1 MRKRL
6 HVWELSELL
15 EHPLIM
21 RLFIPQFPKL
31 IWLLLLLVLVS
42 GCRGCSKNNQT
53 QQAPEKK
60 KSRLVPDELRTLPY
74 SKEIVGNSVKPGHWY
89 QTRQKL
95 KANQNDESLT
105 ATLYQVDGASS
116 PTTVRKLGIPLQ
128 FNRDVSIAKGQE
140 KTIEM
145 RFLQTDWPLE
155 SIDPINTSGKSN
167 QLSIFMRYSQRGLGT
182 PLFDESFL
190 LRPLKDYQYDMLVLS
205 RNTPQHVFW
214 RGLDCIV
221 WPQAENQ
228 ESSRIAPHRIV
239 DIAEEDMGQSIP
251 SQLMTMTSISHMVIN
266 DASLTT
272 LPEDHQEAILDWLY
286 FGGTIIINGP
296 EAIAGIESSILK
308 TYAPI
313 QQTSSSLLSQDQIDK
328 LNDTNSW
335 RIRYAKTPTK
345 DAIAFKPSEP
355 VSILQGQLAED
366 SSWITDLEG
375 LVAERLVGQGRIV
388 MTSFPM
394 NHTALVNW
402 PSYSALIHN
411 AILRKPAR
419 RVNLEPE
426 FQLVYDE
433 SNSGRETDPKLTTR
447 LRLWARDL
455 VGGVSSDSK
464 DNLASQ
470 SSKAASFGAWNSD
483 SLVTNT
489 SGNYLKQLSGINV
502 PNLNTI
508 LKWLLGYLIVLVPM
522 NWLVFR
528 VMGKLELAWLAAPF
542 IAIAGVFVIARAVQ
556 LDVGFSRSQTSLQFI
571 ELHNRYPRGLL
582 SSYHALY
589 SSLTTNYKIVYPEG
603 EGILCPMP
611 QPRQRSLLS
620 AGGLLPY
627 RIADEK
633 GTGFQSFPVLSNT
646 IGLVQSEEVVSLT
659 GAISW
664 TIDQDQMSFQVTND
678 SQAVIRDVILEGFDH
693 SGSRLRAVVGTLEPG
708 QQKKGTLEKPTESDF
723 SWDIHPPT
731 DTKSGQD
738 FDKLALEKN
747 LKLIFKSYPKLQGEW
762 IAMGWT
768 ESQLSKLQ
776 IAPTTPQTR
785 SATLVLMHAK
795 TAPLGPIEHDRQLMP
810 RIVKDNEEL

>member
-1 MRKRL
+1 MHLFMHKL
-6 HVWELSELL
+6 H
-15 EHPLIM
+15 
-21 RLFIPQFPKL
+21 KL
-31 IWLLLLLVLVS
+31 AWLLLLLVLVS

-60 KSRLVPDELRTLPY
+60 KSRLVSDELRTLPY

-105 ATLYQVDGASS
+105 ATLYQIDGNSN
-116 PTTVRKLGIPLQ
+116 PTTVRNLGIPLQ
-128 FNRDVSIAKGQE
+128 FNRDISLAKGQE
-140 KTIEM
+140 KTIELKL
-145 RFLQTDWPLE
+145 LQTDWPFE
-155 SIDPINTSGKSN
+155 SMEPTNTTGKSN
-167 QLSIFMRYSQRGLGT
+167 KLSIFMRYSQRGLGA
-182 PLFDESFL
+182 PVIDEEFL

-205 RNTPQHVFW
+205 RNTPQHIFW

-221 WPQAENQ
+221 WPQAIND
-228 ESSRIAPHRIV
+228 ESSRIAPHRVI
-239 DIAEEDMGQSIP
+239 DIAEEDLGQSIP
-251 SQLMTMTSISHMVIN
+251 NQLMTMTSISHMVIN
-266 DASLTT
+266 DVSLNT
-272 LPEDHQEAILDWLY
+272 LPEDHQKAILDWLY

-296 EAIAGIESSILK
+296 DAIAGIESSILK

-313 QQTSSSLLSQDQIDK
+313 QQTSSTTLTQDQIDK

-335 RIRYAKTPTK
+335 RIRYAKTPSK
-345 DAIAFKPSEP
+345 DAVAFKPSESI
-355 VSILQGQLAED
+355 SILQGQLAED

-402 PSYSALIHN
+402 PSYSALIQN

-433 SNSGRETDPKLTTR
+433 SSSGRETDPKLTTR

-455 VGGVSSDSK
+455 VGSSSSAPKESMSNPLIKVSSY
-464 DNLASQ
+464 
-470 SSKAASFGAWNSD
+470 GAWNSE

-489 SGNYLKQLSGINV
+489 SSSYLKKLSGINV
-502 PNLNTI
+502 PNLSTI

-528 VMGKLELAWLAAPF
+528 LLGRLELAWLAAPF

-571 ELHNRYPRGLL
+571 ELHNHYPRGLL
-582 SSYHALY
+582 SSHHALY

-603 EGILCPMP
+603 EGIVCPMP

-627 RIADEK
+627 KIADEK

-664 TIDQDQMSFQVTND
+664 TIDQDARSFQVAND
-678 SQAVIRDVILEGFDH
+678 SQSIIRDVILEGSDD
-693 SGSRLRAVVGTLEPG
+693 SGAKLRAVVGTLEPG
-708 QQKKGTLEKPTESDF
+708 EQKKGTLDQPVDSDLNWDIQLPTEG
-723 SWDIHPPT
+723 
-731 DTKSGQD
+731 KSGQD
-738 FDKLALEKN
+738 FDKLALEQN
-747 LKLIFKSYPKLQGEW
+747 LKLIFKSYPIQHGEW

-768 ESQLSKLQ
+768 ESPLSKLQ
-776 IAPTTPQTR
+776 IAPSTAQTR

-810 RIVKDNEEL
+810 KINKDDDEQ

>member
-1 MRKRL
+1 MHLFMHKL
-6 HVWELSELL
+6 H
-15 EHPLIM
+15 
-21 RLFIPQFPKL
+21 KL
-31 IWLLLLLVLVS
+31 AWLLLLLVLVS

-60 KSRLVPDELRTLPY
+60 KSRLVSDELRTLPY

-105 ATLYQVDGASS
+105 ATLYQIDGNSN
-116 PTTVRKLGIPLQ
+116 PTTVRNLGIPLQ
-128 FNRDVSIAKGQE
+128 FNRDISLAKGQE
-140 KTIEM
+140 KTIELKL
-145 RFLQTDWPLE
+145 LQTDWPFE
-155 SIDPINTSGKSN
+155 SMEPTNTTGKSN
-167 QLSIFMRYSQRGLGT
+167 KLSIFMRYSQRGLGA
-182 PLFDESFL
+182 PVIDEEFL

-205 RNTPQHVFW
+205 RNTPQHIFW

-221 WPQAENQ
+221 WPQAIND
-228 ESSRIAPHRIV
+228 ESSRIAPHRVI
-239 DIAEEDMGQSIP
+239 DIAEEDLGQSIP
-251 SQLMTMTSISHMVIN
+251 NQLMTMTSISHMVIN
-266 DASLTT
+266 DVSLNT
-272 LPEDHQEAILDWLY
+272 LPEDHQKAILDWLY

-296 EAIAGIESSILK
+296 DAIAGIESSILK

-313 QQTSSSLLSQDQIDK
+313 QQTSSTTLTQGQIDK

-335 RIRYAKTPTK
+335 RIRYAKTPSK
-345 DAIAFKPSEP
+345 DAIAFKPSESI
-355 VSILQGQLAED
+355 SILQGQLAED

-402 PSYSALIHN
+402 PSYSALIQN

-433 SNSGRETDPKLTTR
+433 SSSGRETDPKLTTR

-455 VGGVSSDSK
+455 VGSSSSAPKESMANPSSKVSSY
-464 DNLASQ
+464 
-470 SSKAASFGAWNSD
+470 GAWNSE

-489 SGNYLKQLSGINV
+489 SSSYLKKLSGINV
-502 PNLNTI
+502 PNLSTI

-528 VMGKLELAWLAAPF
+528 LLGRLELAWLAAPL

-582 SSYHALY
+582 SSHHALY

-603 EGILCPMP
+603 EGIVCPMP

-627 RIADEK
+627 KIADEK

-664 TIDQDQMSFQVTND
+664 TIDQDARSFQVAND
-678 SQAVIRDVILEGFDH
+678 SQSIIRDVILEGSDD
-693 SGSRLRAVVGTLEPG
+693 SGAKLRAVVGTLEPG
-708 QQKKGTLEKPTESDF
+708 EQKKGTLDQPVDSDLN
-723 SWDIHPPT
+723 WDIQLPT
-731 DTKSGQD
+731 GGKSGQD
-738 FDKLALEKN
+738 FDKLALEQN
-747 LKLIFKSYPKLQGEW
+747 LKLIFKNYPIQHGEW

-768 ESQLSKLQ
+768 ESPLSKLQ
-776 IAPTTPQTR
+776 IAPSTAQTR

-810 RIVKDNEEL
+810 KINKDDDEQ

>member
-1 MRKRL
+1 MHLFMLKL
-6 HVWELSELL
+6 H
-15 EHPLIM
+15 
-21 RLFIPQFPKL
+21 KL
-31 IWLLLLLVLVS
+31 AWLLLLLVLVS

-60 KSRLVPDELRTLPY
+60 KSRLVSDELRTLPY

-105 ATLYQVDGASS
+105 ATLYQIDGNSN
-116 PTTVRKLGIPLQ
+116 PTTVRNLGIPLQ
-128 FNRDVSIAKGQE
+128 FNRDISLAKGQE
-140 KTIEM
+140 KTIELKL
-145 RFLQTDWPLE
+145 LQTDWPFE
-155 SIDPINTSGKSN
+155 SMEPTNTTGRSN
-167 QLSIFMRYSQRGLGT
+167 KLSIFMRYSQRGLGA
-182 PLFDESFL
+182 PVIDEEFL

-205 RNTPQHVFW
+205 RNTPQHIFW

-221 WPQAENQ
+221 WPQAIND
-228 ESSRIAPHRIV
+228 ESSRIAPHRVI
-239 DIAEEDMGQSIP
+239 DIAEEDLGQSIP
-251 SQLMTMTSISHMVIN
+251 NQLMTMTSISHMVIN
-266 DASLTT
+266 DVSLNT
-272 LPEDHQEAILDWLY
+272 LPEDHQKAILDWLY

-296 EAIAGIESSILK
+296 DAIAGIESSILK

-313 QQTSSSLLSQDQIDK
+313 QQTSSTTLTQDQIDK

-335 RIRYAKTPTK
+335 RIRYAKTPSK
-345 DAIAFKPSEP
+345 DAIAFKPSESI
-355 VSILQGQLAED
+355 SILQGQLAED

-402 PSYSALIHN
+402 PSYSALIQN

-433 SNSGRETDPKLTTR
+433 SSSGRETDPKLTTR

-455 VGGVSSDSK
+455 VGSSSSAPKESMANPSSKVSSY
-464 DNLASQ
+464 
-470 SSKAASFGAWNSD
+470 GAWNSE

-489 SGNYLKQLSGINV
+489 SSNYLKKLSGINV
-502 PNLNTI
+502 PNLSTI

-528 VMGKLELAWLAAPF
+528 LLGRLELAWLAAPL

-582 SSYHALY
+582 SSHHALY

-603 EGILCPMP
+603 EGIVCPMP

-627 RIADEK
+627 KIADEK

-664 TIDQDQMSFQVTND
+664 TIDQDARSFQVTND
-678 SQAVIRDVILEGFDH
+678 SQSIIRDVILEGSDD
-693 SGSRLRAVVGTLEPG
+693 SGAKLRAVVGTLEPG
-708 QQKKGTLEKPTESDF
+708 EQKKGTLDQPVDSDLN
-723 SWDIHPPT
+723 WDIQPPT
-731 DTKSGQD
+731 GGKSGQD
-738 FDKLALEKN
+738 FDKLALEQN
-747 LKLIFKSYPKLQGEW
+747 LKLIFKNYPIQHGEW

-768 ESQLSKLQ
+768 ESPLSKLQ
-776 IAPTTPQTR
+776 IAPSTAQTR

-810 RIVKDNEEL
+810 KINKDDDEQ

>member
-1 MRKRL
+1 MHLFMHKL
-6 HVWELSELL
+6 H
-15 EHPLIM
+15 
-21 RLFIPQFPKL
+21 KL
-31 IWLLLLLVLVS
+31 AWLLLLLVLVS

-60 KSRLVPDELRTLPY
+60 KSRLVSDELRTLPY

-105 ATLYQVDGASS
+105 ATLYQIDGNSN
-116 PTTVRKLGIPLQ
+116 PTTVRNLGIPLQ
-128 FNRDVSIAKGQE
+128 FNRDISLAKGQE
-140 KTIEM
+140 KTIELKL
-145 RFLQTDWPLE
+145 LQTDWPFE
-155 SIDPINTSGKSN
+155 SMEPTNTTGKSN
-167 QLSIFMRYSQRGLGT
+167 KLSIFMRYSQRGLGA
-182 PLFDESFL
+182 PVIDEEFL

-205 RNTPQHVFW
+205 RNTPQHIFW

-221 WPQAENQ
+221 WPQAIND
-228 ESSRIAPHRIV
+228 ESSRIAPHRVI
-239 DIAEEDMGQSIP
+239 DIAEEDLGQSIP
-251 SQLMTMTSISHMVIN
+251 NQLMTMTSISHMVIN
-266 DASLTT
+266 DVSLNT
-272 LPEDHQEAILDWLY
+272 LPEDHQKAILDWLY

-296 EAIAGIESSILK
+296 DAIAGIESSILK

-313 QQTSSSLLSQDQIDK
+313 QQTSSTTLTQDQIDK

-335 RIRYAKTPTK
+335 RIRYAKTPSK
-345 DAIAFKPSEP
+345 DAVAFKPSESI
-355 VSILQGQLAED
+355 SILQGQLAED

-402 PSYSALIHN
+402 PSYSALIQN

-433 SNSGRETDPKLTTR
+433 SSSGRETDPKLTTR

-455 VGGVSSDSK
+455 VGSSSSAPKESMSNPSSKVSSY
-464 DNLASQ
+464 
-470 SSKAASFGAWNSD
+470 GAWNSE

-489 SGNYLKQLSGINV
+489 SSNYLKKLSGINV
-502 PNLNTI
+502 PNLSTI

-528 VMGKLELAWLAAPF
+528 LLGRLELAWLAAPL

-582 SSYHALY
+582 SSHHALY

-603 EGILCPMP
+603 EGIVCPMP

-627 RIADEK
+627 KIADEK

-664 TIDQDQMSFQVTND
+664 TIDQDARSFQVAND
-678 SQAVIRDVILEGFDH
+678 SQSIIRDVILEGSDE
-693 SGSRLRAVVGTLEPG
+693 SGAKLRAVVGTLEPG
-708 QQKKGTLEKPTESDF
+708 EQKKGTLDQPVDSDLN
-723 SWDIHPPT
+723 WDIQLPT
-731 DTKSGQD
+731 GGKSGQD
-738 FDKLALEKN
+738 FDKLALEQN
-747 LKLIFKSYPKLQGEW
+747 LKLIFKNYPIQHGEW

-768 ESQLSKLQ
+768 ESPLSKLQ
-776 IAPTTPQTR
+776 IAPSTAQTR

-810 RIVKDNEEL
+810 KINKDDDEQ

>member
-1 MRKRL
+1 MHLFMHKL
-6 HVWELSELL
+6 H
-15 EHPLIM
+15 
-21 RLFIPQFPKL
+21 KL
-31 IWLLLLLVLVS
+31 AWLLLLLVLVS

-60 KSRLVPDELRTLPY
+60 KSRLVSDELRTLPY

-105 ATLYQVDGASS
+105 ATLYQIDGNSN
-116 PTTVRKLGIPLQ
+116 PTTVRNLGIPLQ
-128 FNRDVSIAKGQE
+128 FNRDISLAKGQE
-140 KTIEM
+140 KTIELKL
-145 RFLQTDWPLE
+145 LQTDWPFE
-155 SIDPINTSGKSN
+155 SMEPTNTTGKSN
-167 QLSIFMRYSQRGLGT
+167 KLSIFMRYSQRGLGA
-182 PLFDESFL
+182 PVIDEEFL

-205 RNTPQHVFW
+205 RNTPQHIFW

-221 WPQAENQ
+221 WPQAIND
-228 ESSRIAPHRIV
+228 ESSRIAPHRVI
-239 DIAEEDMGQSIP
+239 DIAEEDLGQSIP
-251 SQLMTMTSISHMVIN
+251 NQLMTMTSISHMVIN
-266 DASLTT
+266 DVSLNT
-272 LPEDHQEAILDWLY
+272 LPEDHQKAILDWLY

-296 EAIAGIESSILK
+296 DAIAGIESSILK

-313 QQTSSSLLSQDQIDK
+313 QQTSSTLLSQDQIDQ
-328 LNDTNSW
+328 LNDINKW
-335 RIRYAKTPTK
+335 RIRYAKTPSK
-345 DAIAFKPSEP
+345 DAIAFKPSESI
-355 VSILQGQLAED
+355 SILQGQLAED

-402 PSYSALIHN
+402 PSYSALIQN

-419 RVNLEPE
+419 RVNIEPE

-433 SNSGRETDPKLTTR
+433 SSSGRETDPKLTTR

-455 VGGVSSDSK
+455 VASTSSTPNERTVNPSSKVSSY
-464 DNLASQ
+464 
-470 SSKAASFGAWNSD
+470 GAWNSE
-483 SLVTNT
+483 SLVTNQ
-489 SGNYLKQLSGINV
+489 SSSYLKKLSGINV
-502 PNLNTI
+502 PNLSTI

-528 VMGKLELAWLAAPF
+528 LLGRLELAWLAAPL

-582 SSYHALY
+582 SSHHALY

-603 EGILCPMP
+603 EGIVCPMP

-620 AGGLLPY
+620 TGGLLPY
-627 RIADEK
+627 KIADEK

-664 TIDQDQMSFQVTND
+664 TIDQDARSFQVAND
-678 SQAVIRDVILEGFDH
+678 SQSIIRDVILEGSDD
-693 SGSRLRAVVGTLEPG
+693 SGAKLRAVVGTLEPG
-708 QQKKGTLEKPTESDF
+708 EQKKGTLDQPVDSDLNWDIQLPTEG
-723 SWDIHPPT
+723 
-731 DTKSGQD
+731 KSGQD
-738 FDKLALEKN
+738 FDKLALEQN
-747 LKLIFKSYPKLQGEW
+747 LKLIFKNYPIQHGEW

-768 ESQLSKLQ
+768 ESPLSKLQ
-776 IAPTTPQTR
+776 IAPSTAQTR

-810 RIVKDNEEL
+810 KINKDDDEQ

>member
-1 MRKRL
+1 MHLFMHKL
-6 HVWELSELL
+6 H
-15 EHPLIM
+15 
-21 RLFIPQFPKL
+21 KL
-31 IWLLLLLVLVS
+31 AWLLLLLVLVS

-60 KSRLVPDELRTLPY
+60 KSRLVSDELRTLPY

-105 ATLYQVDGASS
+105 ATLYQIDGNSN
-116 PTTVRKLGIPLQ
+116 PTTVRNLGIPLQ
-128 FNRDVSIAKGQE
+128 FNRDISLAKGQE
-140 KTIEM
+140 KTIELKL
-145 RFLQTDWPLE
+145 LQTDWPFE
-155 SIDPINTSGKSN
+155 SMEPTNTTGKSN
-167 QLSIFMRYSQRGLGT
+167 KLSIFMRYSQRGLGA
-182 PLFDESFL
+182 PVIDEEFL

-205 RNTPQHVFW
+205 RNTPQHIFW

-221 WPQAENQ
+221 WPQAIND
-228 ESSRIAPHRIV
+228 ESTRIAPHRVI
-239 DIAEEDMGQSIP
+239 DIAEEDLGQSIP
-251 SQLMTMTSISHMVIN
+251 NQLMTMTSISHMVIN
-266 DASLTT
+266 DVSLNI
-272 LPEDHQEAILDWLY
+272 LPEDHQKAILDWLY

-296 EAIAGIESSILK
+296 DAIAGIESSILK

-313 QQTSSSLLSQDQIDK
+313 QQTSSTTLTQGQIDK

-335 RIRYAKTPTK
+335 RIRYAKTPSK
-345 DAIAFKPSEP
+345 DAIAFKPSESI
-355 VSILQGQLAED
+355 SILQGQLAED

-402 PSYSALIHN
+402 PSYSALIQN

-433 SNSGRETDPKLTTR
+433 SSSGRETDPKLTTR

-455 VGGVSSDSK
+455 VGSSSSAPKESMANPSSKVSSY
-464 DNLASQ
+464 
-470 SSKAASFGAWNSD
+470 GAWNSE
-483 SLVTNT
+483 SLVTST
-489 SGNYLKQLSGINV
+489 SSSYLKKLSGINV
-502 PNLNTI
+502 PNLSTI
-508 LKWLLGYLIVLVPM
+508 LKWLLGYLIVLVPI

-528 VMGKLELAWLAAPF
+528 LLGRLELAWLAAPL

-582 SSYHALY
+582 SSHHALY

-603 EGILCPMP
+603 EGIVCPMP

-627 RIADEK
+627 KIADEK

-664 TIDQDQMSFQVTND
+664 TIDQDARSFQVAND
-678 SQAVIRDVILEGFDH
+678 SQSIIRDVILEGSDD
-693 SGSRLRAVVGTLEPG
+693 SGAKLRAVVGTLEPG
-708 QQKKGTLEKPTESDF
+708 EQKKGTLDQPVDSDLN
-723 SWDIHPPT
+723 WDIQLPT
-731 DTKSGQD
+731 GGKSGQD
-738 FDKLALEKN
+738 FDKLALEQN
-747 LKLIFKSYPKLQGEW
+747 LKLIFKNYPIQHGEW

-768 ESQLSKLQ
+768 ESPLSKLQ
-776 IAPTTPQTR
+776 IAPSTAQTR

-810 RIVKDNEEL
+810 KINKDDDEQ

>member
-1 MRKRL
+1 MYNFIQQL
-6 HVWELSELL
+6 H
-15 EHPLIM
+15 
-21 RLFIPQFPKL
+21 KL
-31 IWLLLLLVLVS
+31 AWLLLLLVLVS
-42 GCRGCSKNNQT
+42 GCRGCSRNNQT

-60 KSRLVPDELRTLPY
+60 KSRLVSDELRTLPY

-105 ATLYQVDGASS
+105 ATLYQIDGNSN
-116 PTTVRKLGIPLQ
+116 PTTVRNLGIPLQ
-128 FNRDVSIAKGQE
+128 FNRDISLAKGQE
-140 KTIEM
+140 KTIEL
-145 RFLQTDWPLE
+145 RLLQTDWPFE
-155 SIDPINTSGKSN
+155 SMEPTNTTGKSN
-167 QLSIFMRYSQRGLGT
+167 KLSIFMRYSQRGLGASVI
-182 PLFDESFL
+182 DEEFL

-205 RNTPQHVFW
+205 RNTPQHIFW

-221 WPQAENQ
+221 WPQAIND
-228 ESSRIAPHRIV
+228 ESTRIAPHRVI
-239 DIAEEDMGQSIP
+239 DIAEEDLGQSIP
-251 SQLMTMTSISHMVIN
+251 NQLMTMTSISHMVIN
-266 DASLTT
+266 DVSLNT
-272 LPEDHQEAILDWLY
+272 LPVDHQEAILDWLY

-296 EAIAGIESSILK
+296 DAIAGIESSILK

-313 QQTSSSLLSQDQIDK
+313 QQTSSTTLTQDQIDK

-335 RIRYAKTPTK
+335 RIRYAKTPSK
-345 DAIAFKPSEP
+345 DAIALKPSKSI
-355 VSILQGQLAED
+355 SILQGQLAED

-402 PSYSALIHN
+402 PSYSALIQN

-419 RVNLEPE
+419 RVNFEPE

-433 SNSGRETDPKLTTR
+433 SSSGSETDPKLTTR

-455 VGGVSSDSK
+455 VGSTSSAPKESLV
-464 DNLASQ
+464 NQ
-470 SSKAASFGAWNSD
+470 SSKASSYGAWNSE
-483 SLVTNT
+483 SLVTN
-489 SGNYLKQLSGINV
+489 SSSNYLKKLSGINV
-502 PNLNTI
+502 PNLSTI

-528 VMGKLELAWLAAPF
+528 LLGRLELAWLAAPF
-542 IAIAGVFVIARAVQ
+542 IAIAGVFVVARAVQ

-582 SSYHALY
+582 SSHHALY
-589 SSLTTNYKIVYPEG
+589 SSLTTNYQIVYPEG
-603 EGILCPMP
+603 EGIVCPMP

-627 RIADEK
+627 KIADEK

-664 TIDQDQMSFQVTND
+664 TIDQDAKSFQVTND
-678 SQAVIRDVILEGFDH
+678 SQSIIRDVILEGSDD
-693 SGSRLRAVVGTLEPG
+693 SGAKLRAIVGTLEPG
-708 QQKKGTLEKPTESDF
+708 EQKKGTLDQPMDSDLNWDIRLPTEG
-723 SWDIHPPT
+723 
-731 DTKSGQD
+731 KSGQD
-738 FDKLALEKN
+738 FDKLALEQN
-747 LKLIFKSYPKLQGEW
+747 LKLIFKSYPIQHGEW

-768 ESQLSKLQ
+768 DSPLSKLQ
-776 IAPTTPQTR
+776 IAPTTAQTR

-810 RIVKDNEEL
+810 KINTDDDQQ

>member
-1 MRKRL
+1 MHLFMHKL
-6 HVWELSELL
+6 H
-15 EHPLIM
+15 
-21 RLFIPQFPKL
+21 KL
-31 IWLLLLLVLVS
+31 AWLLLLLVLVS

-60 KSRLVPDELRTLPY
+60 KSRLVSDELRTLPY

-105 ATLYQVDGASS
+105 ATLYQIDGNSN
-116 PTTVRKLGIPLQ
+116 PTTVRNLGIPLQ
-128 FNRDVSIAKGQE
+128 FNRDISLAKGQE
-140 KTIEM
+140 KTIELKL
-145 RFLQTDWPLE
+145 LQTDWPFE
-155 SIDPINTSGKSN
+155 SMEPTNTTGKSN
-167 QLSIFMRYSQRGLGT
+167 KLSIFMRYSQRGLGA
-182 PLFDESFL
+182 PVIDEEFL

-205 RNTPQHVFW
+205 RNTPQHIFW

-221 WPQAENQ
+221 WPQAIND
-228 ESSRIAPHRIV
+228 ESSRIAPHRVI
-239 DIAEEDMGQSIP
+239 DIAEEDLGQSIP
-251 SQLMTMTSISHMVIN
+251 NQLMTMTSISHMVIN
-266 DASLTT
+266 DVSLNT
-272 LPEDHQEAILDWLY
+272 LPEDHQKAILDWLY

-296 EAIAGIESSILK
+296 DAIAGIESSILK

-313 QQTSSSLLSQDQIDK
+313 QQTSSTTLTQDQIDK

-335 RIRYAKTPTK
+335 RIRYAKTPSK
-345 DAIAFKPSEP
+345 DAVAFKPSESI
-355 VSILQGQLAED
+355 SILQGQLAED

-402 PSYSALIHN
+402 PSYSALIQN

-433 SNSGRETDPKLTTR
+433 SSSGRETDPKLTTR

-455 VGGVSSDSK
+455 VGSSSSAPKESMSNPSIKVSSY
-464 DNLASQ
+464 
-470 SSKAASFGAWNSD
+470 GAWNSE

-489 SGNYLKQLSGINV
+489 SSNYLKKLSGINV
-502 PNLNTI
+502 PNLSTI

-528 VMGKLELAWLAAPF
+528 LLGRLELAWLAAPL

-582 SSYHALY
+582 SSHHALY

-603 EGILCPMP
+603 EGIVCPMP

-627 RIADEK
+627 KIADEK

-664 TIDQDQMSFQVTND
+664 TIDQDARSFQVAND
-678 SQAVIRDVILEGFDH
+678 SQSIIRDVILEGSDD
-693 SGSRLRAVVGTLEPG
+693 SGAKLRAVVGTLEPG
-708 QQKKGTLEKPTESDF
+708 EQKKGTLDQPVDSDLN
-723 SWDIHPPT
+723 WDIQLPT
-731 DTKSGQD
+731 GGKSGQD
-738 FDKLALEKN
+738 FDKLALEQN
-747 LKLIFKSYPKLQGEW
+747 LKLIFKNYPIQHGEW

-768 ESQLSKLQ
+768 ESPLSKLQ
-776 IAPTTPQTR
+776 IAPSTAQTR

-810 RIVKDNEEL
+810 KINKDDDEQ

>member
-1 MRKRL
+1 MHLFMHKL
-6 HVWELSELL
+6 H
-15 EHPLIM
+15 
-21 RLFIPQFPKL
+21 KL
-31 IWLLLLLVLVS
+31 AWLLLLLVLVS

-60 KSRLVPDELRTLPY
+60 KSRLVSDELRTLPY

-105 ATLYQVDGASS
+105 ATLYQIDGNSN
-116 PTTVRKLGIPLQ
+116 PTTVRNLGIPLQ
-128 FNRDVSIAKGQE
+128 FNRDISLAKGQE
-140 KTIEM
+140 KTIELKL
-145 RFLQTDWPLE
+145 LQTDWPFE
-155 SIDPINTSGKSN
+155 SMEPTNTTGKSN
-167 QLSIFMRYSQRGLGT
+167 KLSIFMRYSQRGLGA
-182 PLFDESFL
+182 PVIDEEFL

-205 RNTPQHVFW
+205 RNTPQHIFW

-221 WPQAENQ
+221 WPQAIND
-228 ESSRIAPHRIV
+228 ESSRIAPHRVI
-239 DIAEEDMGQSIP
+239 DIAEEDLGQSIP
-251 SQLMTMTSISHMVIN
+251 NQLMTMTSISHMVIN
-266 DASLTT
+266 DVSLNT
-272 LPEDHQEAILDWLY
+272 LPEDHQKAILDWLY

-296 EAIAGIESSILK
+296 DAIAGIESSILK

-313 QQTSSSLLSQDQIDK
+313 QQTSSTTLTQGQIDK

-335 RIRYAKTPTK
+335 RIRYAKTPSK
-345 DAIAFKPSEP
+345 DAIAFKPSESI
-355 VSILQGQLAED
+355 SILQGQLAED

-402 PSYSALIHN
+402 PSYSALIQN

-433 SNSGRETDPKLTTR
+433 SSSGRETDPKLTTR

-455 VGGVSSDSK
+455 VGSSSSAPKESMANPSSKVSSY
-464 DNLASQ
+464 
-470 SSKAASFGAWNSD
+470 GAWNSE
-483 SLVTNT
+483 SFVTNT
-489 SGNYLKQLSGINV
+489 SSSYLKKLSGINV
-502 PNLNTI
+502 PNLSTI

-528 VMGKLELAWLAAPF
+528 LLGRLELAWLAAPL

-582 SSYHALY
+582 SSHHALY

-603 EGILCPMP
+603 EGIVCPMP

-627 RIADEK
+627 KIADEK

-664 TIDQDQMSFQVTND
+664 TIDQDARSFQVAND
-678 SQAVIRDVILEGFDH
+678 SQSIIRDVILEGSDD
-693 SGSRLRAVVGTLEPG
+693 SGAKLRAVVGTLEPG
-708 QQKKGTLEKPTESDF
+708 EQKKGTLDQPVDSDLN
-723 SWDIHPPT
+723 WDIQLPT
-731 DTKSGQD
+731 GGKSGQD
-738 FDKLALEKN
+738 FDKLALEQN
-747 LKLIFKSYPKLQGEW
+747 LKLIFKNYPIQHGEW

-768 ESQLSKLQ
+768 ESPLSKLQ
-776 IAPTTPQTR
+776 IAPSTAQTR

-810 RIVKDNEEL
+810 KINKDDDEQ

>member
-1 MRKRL
+1 MHLFMHKL
-6 HVWELSELL
+6 H
-15 EHPLIM
+15 
-21 RLFIPQFPKL
+21 KL
-31 IWLLLLLVLVS
+31 AWLLLLLVLVS

-60 KSRLVPDELRTLPY
+60 KSRLVSDELRTLPY

-105 ATLYQVDGASS
+105 ATLYQIDGNSN
-116 PTTVRKLGIPLQ
+116 PTTVRNLGIPLQ
-128 FNRDVSIAKGQE
+128 FNRDISLAKGQE
-140 KTIEM
+140 KTIELKL
-145 RFLQTDWPLE
+145 LQTDWPFE
-155 SIDPINTSGKSN
+155 SMEPTNTTGKSN
-167 QLSIFMRYSQRGLGT
+167 KLSIFMRYSQRGLGA
-182 PLFDESFL
+182 PVIDEEFL

-205 RNTPQHVFW
+205 RNTPQHIFW

-221 WPQAENQ
+221 WPQAIND
-228 ESSRIAPHRIV
+228 ESSRIAPHRVI
-239 DIAEEDMGQSIP
+239 DIAEEDLGQSIP
-251 SQLMTMTSISHMVIN
+251 NQLMTMTSISHMVIN
-266 DASLTT
+266 DVSLNT
-272 LPEDHQEAILDWLY
+272 LPEDHQKAILDWLY

-296 EAIAGIESSILK
+296 DAIAGIELSILK

-313 QQTSSSLLSQDQIDK
+313 QQTSSTTLTQGQIDK

-335 RIRYAKTPTK
+335 RIRYAKTPSK
-345 DAIAFKPSEP
+345 DAIAFKPSESI
-355 VSILQGQLAED
+355 SILQGQLAED

-402 PSYSALIHN
+402 PSYSALIQN

-433 SNSGRETDPKLTTR
+433 SSSGRETDPKLTTR

-455 VGGVSSDSK
+455 VGSSSSAPKESMANPSSKVSSY
-464 DNLASQ
+464 
-470 SSKAASFGAWNSD
+470 GAWNSE
-483 SLVTNT
+483 SFVTNT
-489 SGNYLKQLSGINV
+489 SSNYLKKLSGINV
-502 PNLNTI
+502 PNLSTI
-508 LKWLLGYLIVLVPM
+508 FKWLSGYLIVLVPM

-528 VMGKLELAWLAAPF
+528 LLGRLELAWLAAPL

-582 SSYHALY
+582 SSHHALY

-603 EGILCPMP
+603 EGIVCPMP

-627 RIADEK
+627 KIADEK

-664 TIDQDQMSFQVTND
+664 TIDQDARSFQVTND
-678 SQAVIRDVILEGFDH
+678 SQSIIRDVILEGSDD
-693 SGSRLRAVVGTLEPG
+693 SGAKLRAVVGTLEPG
-708 QQKKGTLEKPTESDF
+708 EQKKGTLDQPVDSDLNWDIQLPTEG
-723 SWDIHPPT
+723 
-731 DTKSGQD
+731 KSGQD
-738 FDKLALEKN
+738 FDKLALEQN
-747 LKLIFKSYPKLQGEW
+747 LKLIFKNYPIQHGEW

-768 ESQLSKLQ
+768 ESPLSKLQ
-776 IAPTTPQTR
+776 IAPSTAQTR

-810 RIVKDNEEL
+810 KINKDDDEQ

>member
-1 MRKRL
+1 M
-6 HVWELSELL
+6 H
-15 EHPLIM
+15 
-21 RLFIPQFPKL
+21 LFMQSFPKL
-31 IWLLLLLVLVS
+31 TWLLLLLVLVS

-60 KSRLVPDELRTLPY
+60 KSRLVSDELRTLPY

-105 ATLYQVDGASS
+105 ATLYQIDGNSN
-116 PTTVRKLGIPLQ
+116 PTTVRNLGIPLQ
-128 FNRDVSIAKGQE
+128 FNRDISLAKGQE
-140 KTIEM
+140 KTIEL
-145 RFLQTDWPLE
+145 RLLQTDWPFE
-155 SIDPINTSGKSN
+155 SMEPTNTTGKSN
-167 QLSIFMRYSQRGLGT
+167 KLSIFMRYSQRELGA
-182 PLFDESFL
+182 PVIDEEFL

-205 RNTPQHVFW
+205 RNTPQHIFW

-221 WPQAENQ
+221 WPQTIND
-228 ESSRIAPHRIV
+228 ESSRIAPHRVI
-239 DIAEEDMGQSIP
+239 DIAEEDLGQSIP
-251 SQLMTMTSISHMVIN
+251 NQLMTMTSISHMVIN
-266 DASLTT
+266 DVSLNT
-272 LPEDHQEAILDWLY
+272 LPEDHQKAILDWLY

-296 EAIAGIESSILK
+296 DAIAGIESSILK

-313 QQTSSSLLSQDQIDK
+313 QQTSSTLLSQDQIDQ
-328 LNDTNSW
+328 LNDINKW
-335 RIRYAKTPTK
+335 RIRYAKTPSK
-345 DAIAFKPSEP
+345 DAIAFKPSESI
-355 VSILQGQLAED
+355 SILQGQLAED

-402 PSYSALIHN
+402 PSYSALIQN

-419 RVNLEPE
+419 RVNIEPE

-433 SNSGRETDPKLTTR
+433 SSSGRETDPKLTTR

-455 VGGVSSDSK
+455 VASTSSTPNERTANPSSKVSSY
-464 DNLASQ
+464 
-470 SSKAASFGAWNSD
+470 GAWNSE

-489 SGNYLKQLSGINV
+489 SSNYLKKLSGINV

-528 VMGKLELAWLAAPF
+528 LLGKVELAWLAAPF

-582 SSYHALY
+582 SSHHALY

-603 EGILCPMP
+603 EGIVCPMP

-627 RIADEK
+627 KIADEK

-664 TIDQDQMSFQVTND
+664 TIDQDAKSFQVTNE
-678 SQAVIRDVILEGFDH
+678 SQAVIRDVILEGSDDT
-693 SGSRLRAVVGTLEPG
+693 GAELRAVVGTLEPG
-708 QQKKGTLEKPTESDF
+708 EQKKGTFDKPIESDLNWDIRLPTEGQ
-723 SWDIHPPT
+723 I
-731 DTKSGQD
+731 GQD
-738 FDKLALEKN
+738 LDTFALEQN
-747 LKLIFKSYPKLQGEW
+747 LKLIFNSYPIQHGEW

-768 ESQLSKLQ
+768 ESPLSKLQ
-776 IAPTTPQTR
+776 ISPTTAQTR
-785 SATLVLMHAK
+785 SATLVLMHPKA
-795 TAPLGPIEHDRQLMP
+795 APLGPIEHDRQLMP
-810 RIVKDNEEL
+810 KMNKDDDEQ

>member
-1 MRKRL
+1 MHLFMHKL
-6 HVWELSELL
+6 H
-15 EHPLIM
+15 
-21 RLFIPQFPKL
+21 KL
-31 IWLLLLLVLVS
+31 AWLLLLLVLVS

-60 KSRLVPDELRTLPY
+60 KSRLVSDELRTLPY

-105 ATLYQVDGASS
+105 ATLYQIDGNSN
-116 PTTVRKLGIPLQ
+116 PTTVRNLGIPLQ
-128 FNRDVSIAKGQE
+128 FNRDISLAKGQE
-140 KTIEM
+140 KTIELKL
-145 RFLQTDWPLE
+145 LQTDWPFE
-155 SIDPINTSGKSN
+155 SMEPTNTTGKSN
-167 QLSIFMRYSQRGLGT
+167 KLSIFMRYSQRGLGA
-182 PLFDESFL
+182 PVIDEEFL

-205 RNTPQHVFW
+205 RNTPQHIFW

-221 WPQAENQ
+221 WPQAIND
-228 ESSRIAPHRIV
+228 ESSRIAPHRVI
-239 DIAEEDMGQSIP
+239 DIAEEDLGQSIP
-251 SQLMTMTSISHMVIN
+251 NQLMTMTSISHMVIN
-266 DASLTT
+266 DVSLNT
-272 LPEDHQEAILDWLY
+272 LPEDHQKAILDWLY

-296 EAIAGIESSILK
+296 DAIAGIESSILK

-313 QQTSSSLLSQDQIDK
+313 QQTSSTTLTQGQIDK

-335 RIRYAKTPTK
+335 RIRYAKTPSK
-345 DAIAFKPSEP
+345 DAVAFKPSESI
-355 VSILQGQLAED
+355 SILQGQLAED

-402 PSYSALIHN
+402 PSYSALIQN

-433 SNSGRETDPKLTTR
+433 SSSGRETDPKLTTR

-455 VGGVSSDSK
+455 VGSSSSAPKESMANPSSKVSSY
-464 DNLASQ
+464 
-470 SSKAASFGAWNSD
+470 GAWNSE

-489 SGNYLKQLSGINV
+489 SSNYLKKLSGINV
-502 PNLNTI
+502 PNLSTI

-528 VMGKLELAWLAAPF
+528 LLGRLELAWLAAPL

-582 SSYHALY
+582 SSHHALY

-603 EGILCPMP
+603 EGIVCPMP

-627 RIADEK
+627 KIADEK

-664 TIDQDQMSFQVTND
+664 TIDQDARSFQVTND
-678 SQAVIRDVILEGFDH
+678 SQSIIRDVILEGSDD
-693 SGSRLRAVVGTLEPG
+693 SGAKLRAVVGTLEPG
-708 QQKKGTLEKPTESDF
+708 EQKKGTLDQPVDSDLN
-723 SWDIHPPT
+723 WDIQLPT
-731 DTKSGQD
+731 GGKSGQD
-738 FDKLALEKN
+738 FDKLALEQN
-747 LKLIFKSYPKLQGEW
+747 LKLIFKNYPIQHGEW

-768 ESQLSKLQ
+768 ESPLSKLQ
-776 IAPTTPQTR
+776 IAPSTAQTR

-810 RIVKDNEEL
+810 KINKDDDEQ

>member
-1 MRKRL
+1 MHLFMHQL
-6 HVWELSELL
+6 H
-15 EHPLIM
+15 
-21 RLFIPQFPKL
+21 KL
-31 IWLLLLLVLVS
+31 TWLLLLLVLVS

-60 KSRLVPDELRTLPY
+60 KSRLVSDELRTLPY

-105 ATLYQVDGASS
+105 ATLYQIDGNSN
-116 PTTVRKLGIPLQ
+116 PTTVRNLGIPLQ
-128 FNRDVSIAKGQE
+128 FNRDISLAKGQE
-140 KTIEM
+140 KTIELKL
-145 RFLQTDWPLE
+145 LQTDWPFE
-155 SIDPINTSGKSN
+155 SMEPTNTTGKSN
-167 QLSIFMRYSQRGLGT
+167 KLSIFMRYSQRGLGA
-182 PLFDESFL
+182 PVIDEEFL

-205 RNTPQHVFW
+205 RNTPQHIFW

-221 WPQAENQ
+221 WPQAIND
-228 ESSRIAPHRIV
+228 ESSRIAPHRVI
-239 DIAEEDMGQSIP
+239 DIAEEDLGQSIP
-251 SQLMTMTSISHMVIN
+251 NQLMTMTSISHMVIN
-266 DASLTT
+266 DVSLNT
-272 LPEDHQEAILDWLY
+272 LPEDHQKAILDWLY

-296 EAIAGIESSILK
+296 DAIAGIESSILK

-313 QQTSSSLLSQDQIDK
+313 QQTSSTLLSQDQIDQ
-328 LNDTNSW
+328 LNDINKW
-335 RIRYAKTPTK
+335 RIRYAKTPSK
-345 DAIAFKPSEP
+345 DAIAFKPSESI
-355 VSILQGQLAED
+355 SILQGQLAED

-402 PSYSALIHN
+402 PSYSALIQN

-419 RVNLEPE
+419 RVNIEPE
-426 FQLVYDE
+426 FQMVYDE
-433 SNSGRETDPKLTTR
+433 PSSGRETDPKLTTR

-455 VGGVSSDSK
+455 VGSTPSAPK
-464 DNLASQ
+464 ERMANQ
-470 SSKAASFGAWNSD
+470 SSKSSSYGAWNSE

-489 SGNYLKQLSGINV
+489 SSSYLKKLSGINV
-502 PNLNTI
+502 PNLSTI

-528 VMGKLELAWLAAPF
+528 LLGKVELAWLAAPF

-582 SSYHALY
+582 SSHHALY

-627 RIADEK
+627 KIADEK

-664 TIDQDQMSFQVTND
+664 TIDQDAKSFQVTND
-678 SQAVIRDVILEGFDH
+678 SQSTIRDVILEGSDD
-693 SGSRLRAVVGTLEPG
+693 SGAKLRAFVGTLEPG
-708 QQKKGTLEKPTESDF
+708 EQKKGALDRPMVSDLNWDIQLPTEG
-723 SWDIHPPT
+723 
-731 DTKSGQD
+731 KSGQE
-738 FDKLALEKN
+738 FDKFALEQN
-747 LKLIFKSYPKLQGEW
+747 LKLIFWSYPIQHGEW

-768 ESQLSKLQ
+768 ESPLSKLQ
-776 IAPTTPQTR
+776 IAPSTAQTR

-810 RIVKDNEEL
+810 KINKDDDEQ

>member
-1 MRKRL
+1 MHLFMHKL
-6 HVWELSELL
+6 H
-15 EHPLIM
+15 
-21 RLFIPQFPKL
+21 KL
-31 IWLLLLLVLVS
+31 AWLLLLLVLVS

-60 KSRLVPDELRTLPY
+60 KSRLVSDELRTLPY

-105 ATLYQVDGASS
+105 ATLYQIDGNSN
-116 PTTVRKLGIPLQ
+116 PTTVRNLGIPLQ
-128 FNRDVSIAKGQE
+128 FNRDISLAKGQE
-140 KTIEM
+140 KTIELKL
-145 RFLQTDWPLE
+145 LQTDWPFE
-155 SIDPINTSGKSN
+155 SMEPTNTTGKSN
-167 QLSIFMRYSQRGLGT
+167 KLSIFMRYSQRGLGA
-182 PLFDESFL
+182 PVIDEEFL

-205 RNTPQHVFW
+205 RNTPQHIFW

-221 WPQAENQ
+221 WPQAIND
-228 ESSRIAPHRIV
+228 ESSRIAPHRVI
-239 DIAEEDMGQSIP
+239 DIAEEDLGQSIP
-251 SQLMTMTSISHMVIN
+251 NQLMTMTSISHMVIN
-266 DASLTT
+266 DVSLNT
-272 LPEDHQEAILDWLY
+272 LPEDHQKAILDWLY

-296 EAIAGIESSILK
+296 DAIAGIESSILK

-313 QQTSSSLLSQDQIDK
+313 QQTSSTTLTQDQIDK

-335 RIRYAKTPTK
+335 RIRYAKTPSK
-345 DAIAFKPSEP
+345 DAVAFKPSESI
-355 VSILQGQLAED
+355 SILQGQLAED

-402 PSYSALIHN
+402 PSYSALIQN

-433 SNSGRETDPKLTTR
+433 SSSGRETDPKLTTR

-455 VGGVSSDSK
+455 VGSSSSAPKESMSNPSIKVSSY
-464 DNLASQ
+464 
-470 SSKAASFGAWNSD
+470 GAWNSE

-489 SGNYLKQLSGINV
+489 SSSYLKKLSGINV
-502 PNLNTI
+502 PNLSTI

-528 VMGKLELAWLAAPF
+528 LLGRLELAWLAAPL

-582 SSYHALY
+582 SSHHALY

-603 EGILCPMP
+603 EGIVCPMP

-627 RIADEK
+627 KIADEK

-664 TIDQDQMSFQVTND
+664 TIDQDARSFQVAND
-678 SQAVIRDVILEGFDH
+678 SQSIIRDVILEGSDD
-693 SGSRLRAVVGTLEPG
+693 SGAKLRAVVGTLEPG
-708 QQKKGTLEKPTESDF
+708 EQKKGTLDQPVDSDLNWDIQLPTEG
-723 SWDIHPPT
+723 
-731 DTKSGQD
+731 KSGQD
-738 FDKLALEKN
+738 FDKLALEQN
-747 LKLIFKSYPKLQGEW
+747 LKLIFKSYPIQHGEW

-768 ESQLSKLQ
+768 ESPLSKLQ
-776 IAPTTPQTR
+776 IAPSTAQTR

-810 RIVKDNEEL
+810 KINKDDDEQ

>member
-1 MRKRL
+1 MHLFMHKL
-6 HVWELSELL
+6 H
-15 EHPLIM
+15 
-21 RLFIPQFPKL
+21 KL
-31 IWLLLLLVLVS
+31 AWLLLLLVLVS

-60 KSRLVPDELRTLPY
+60 KSRLVSDELRTLPY

-105 ATLYQVDGASS
+105 ATLYQIDGNSN
-116 PTTVRKLGIPLQ
+116 PTTVRNLGIPLQ
-128 FNRDVSIAKGQE
+128 FNRDISLAKGQE
-140 KTIEM
+140 KTIELKL
-145 RFLQTDWPLE
+145 LQTDWPFE
-155 SIDPINTSGKSN
+155 SMEPTNTTGKSN
-167 QLSIFMRYSQRGLGT
+167 KLSIFMRYSQRGLGA
-182 PLFDESFL
+182 PVIDEEFL

-205 RNTPQHVFW
+205 RNTPQHIFW

-221 WPQAENQ
+221 WPQAIND
-228 ESSRIAPHRIV
+228 ESSRIAPHRVI
-239 DIAEEDMGQSIP
+239 DIAEEDLGQSIP
-251 SQLMTMTSISHMVIN
+251 NQLMTMTSISHMVIN
-266 DASLTT
+266 DVSLNT
-272 LPEDHQEAILDWLY
+272 LPEDHQKAILDWLY

-296 EAIAGIESSILK
+296 DAIAGIESSILK

-313 QQTSSSLLSQDQIDK
+313 QQTSSTTLTQGQIDK

-335 RIRYAKTPTK
+335 RIRYAKTPSK
-345 DAIAFKPSEP
+345 DAIAFKPSESI
-355 VSILQGQLAED
+355 SILQGQLAED

-402 PSYSALIHN
+402 PSYSALIQN

-433 SNSGRETDPKLTTR
+433 SSSGRETDPKLTTR

-455 VGGVSSDSK
+455 VGSSSSAPKESMANPSSKVSSY
-464 DNLASQ
+464 
-470 SSKAASFGAWNSD
+470 GAWNSE

-489 SGNYLKQLSGINV
+489 SSSYLKKLSGINV
-502 PNLNTI
+502 PNLSTI

-528 VMGKLELAWLAAPF
+528 LLGRLELAWLAAPL

-582 SSYHALY
+582 SSHHALY

-603 EGILCPMP
+603 EGIVCPMP

-627 RIADEK
+627 KIADEK

-664 TIDQDQMSFQVTND
+664 TIDQDARSFQVAND
-678 SQAVIRDVILEGFDH
+678 SQSIIRDVILEGSDD
-693 SGSRLRAVVGTLEPG
+693 SGAKLRAVVGTLEPG
-708 QQKKGTLEKPTESDF
+708 EQKKGTLDQPVDSDLNWDIQLPTEG
-723 SWDIHPPT
+723 
-731 DTKSGQD
+731 KSGQD
-738 FDKLALEKN
+738 FDKLALEQN
-747 LKLIFKSYPKLQGEW
+747 LKLIFKNYPIQHGEW

-768 ESQLSKLQ
+768 ESPLSKLQ
-776 IAPTTPQTR
+776 IAPSTAQTR

-810 RIVKDNEEL
+810 KINKDDDEQ

>member
-1 MRKRL
+1 MHLFMHKL
-6 HVWELSELL
+6 H
-15 EHPLIM
+15 
-21 RLFIPQFPKL
+21 KL
-31 IWLLLLLVLVS
+31 AWLLLLLVLVS

-60 KSRLVPDELRTLPY
+60 KSRLVSDELRTLPY

-105 ATLYQVDGASS
+105 ATLYQIDGNSN
-116 PTTVRKLGIPLQ
+116 PTTVRNLGIPLQ
-128 FNRDVSIAKGQE
+128 FNRDISLAKGQE
-140 KTIEM
+140 KTIELKL
-145 RFLQTDWPLE
+145 LQTDWPFE
-155 SIDPINTSGKSN
+155 SMEPTNTTGKSN
-167 QLSIFMRYSQRGLGT
+167 KLSIFMRYSQRGLGA
-182 PLFDESFL
+182 PVIDEEFL

-205 RNTPQHVFW
+205 RNTPQHIFW

-221 WPQAENQ
+221 WPQAIND
-228 ESSRIAPHRIV
+228 ESSRIAPHRVI
-239 DIAEEDMGQSIP
+239 DIAEEDLGQSIP
-251 SQLMTMTSISHMVIN
+251 NQLMTMTSISHMVIN
-266 DASLTT
+266 DVSLNI
-272 LPEDHQEAILDWLY
+272 LPEDHQKAILDWLY

-296 EAIAGIESSILK
+296 DAIAGIESSILK

-313 QQTSSSLLSQDQIDK
+313 QQTSSTTLTQGQIDK

-335 RIRYAKTPTK
+335 RIRYAKTPSK
-345 DAIAFKPSEP
+345 DAVAFKPSESI
-355 VSILQGQLAED
+355 SILQGQLAED

-402 PSYSALIHN
+402 PSYSALIQN

-433 SNSGRETDPKLTTR
+433 SSSGRETDPKLTTR

-455 VGGVSSDSK
+455 VGSSSSAPKESMANPSSKVSSY
-464 DNLASQ
+464 
-470 SSKAASFGAWNSD
+470 GAWNSE
-483 SLVTNT
+483 SFVTNT
-489 SGNYLKQLSGINV
+489 SSNYLKKLSGINV
-502 PNLNTI
+502 PNLSTI

-528 VMGKLELAWLAAPF
+528 LLGRLELAWLAAPL

-582 SSYHALY
+582 SSHHALY

-603 EGILCPMP
+603 EGIVCPMP

-627 RIADEK
+627 KIADEK

-664 TIDQDQMSFQVTND
+664 TIDQDARSFQVTND
-678 SQAVIRDVILEGFDH
+678 SQSIIRDVILEGSDD
-693 SGSRLRAVVGTLEPG
+693 SGAKLRAVVGTLEPG
-708 QQKKGTLEKPTESDF
+708 EQKKGTLDQPVDSDLNWDIQLPTEG
-723 SWDIHPPT
+723 
-731 DTKSGQD
+731 KSGQD
-738 FDKLALEKN
+738 FDKLALEQN
-747 LKLIFKSYPKLQGEW
+747 LKLIFKNYPIQHGEW

-768 ESQLSKLQ
+768 ESPLSKLQ
-776 IAPTTPQTR
+776 IAPSTAQTR

-810 RIVKDNEEL
+810 KINKDDDEQ

>member
-1 MRKRL
+1 MHLFMHKL
-6 HVWELSELL
+6 H
-15 EHPLIM
+15 
-21 RLFIPQFPKL
+21 KL
-31 IWLLLLLVLVS
+31 AWLLLLLVLVS

-60 KSRLVPDELRTLPY
+60 KSRLVSDELRTLPY

-105 ATLYQVDGASS
+105 ATLYQIDGNSN
-116 PTTVRKLGIPLQ
+116 PTTVRNLGIPLQ
-128 FNRDVSIAKGQE
+128 FNRDISLAKGQE
-140 KTIEM
+140 KTIELKL
-145 RFLQTDWPLE
+145 LQTDWPFE
-155 SIDPINTSGKSN
+155 SMEPTNTTGKSN
-167 QLSIFMRYSQRGLGT
+167 KLSIFMRYSQRGLGA
-182 PLFDESFL
+182 PVIDEEFL

-205 RNTPQHVFW
+205 RNTPQHIFW

-221 WPQAENQ
+221 WPQAIND
-228 ESSRIAPHRIV
+228 ESSRIAPHRVI
-239 DIAEEDMGQSIP
+239 DIAEEDLGQSIP
-251 SQLMTMTSISHMVIN
+251 NQLMTMTSISHMVIN
-266 DASLTT
+266 DVSLNT
-272 LPEDHQEAILDWLY
+272 LPEDHQKAILDWLY

-296 EAIAGIESSILK
+296 DAIAGIESSILK

-313 QQTSSSLLSQDQIDK
+313 QQTSSTTLTQGQIDK

-335 RIRYAKTPTK
+335 RIRYAKTPSK
-345 DAIAFKPSEP
+345 DAIAFKPSESI
-355 VSILQGQLAED
+355 SILQGQLAED

-402 PSYSALIHN
+402 PSYSALIQN

-433 SNSGRETDPKLTTR
+433 SSSGRETDPKLTTR

-455 VGGVSSDSK
+455 VGSSSSAPKESMANPSSKVSSY
-464 DNLASQ
+464 
-470 SSKAASFGAWNSD
+470 GAWNSE
-483 SLVTNT
+483 SFVTNT
-489 SGNYLKQLSGINV
+489 SSSYLKKLSGINV
-502 PNLNTI
+502 PNLSTI
-508 LKWLLGYLIVLVPM
+508 LKWLLGYLIVLVPT

-528 VMGKLELAWLAAPF
+528 LLGRLELAWLAAPL

-582 SSYHALY
+582 SSHHALY

-603 EGILCPMP
+603 EGIVCPMP

-627 RIADEK
+627 KIADEK

-664 TIDQDQMSFQVTND
+664 TIDQDARSFQVAND
-678 SQAVIRDVILEGFDH
+678 SQSIIRDVILEGSDD
-693 SGSRLRAVVGTLEPG
+693 SGAKLRAVVGTLEPG
-708 QQKKGTLEKPTESDF
+708 EQKKGTLDQPVDSDLNWDIQLPTEG
-723 SWDIHPPT
+723 
-731 DTKSGQD
+731 KSGQD
-738 FDKLALEKN
+738 FDKLALEQN
-747 LKLIFKSYPKLQGEW
+747 LKLIFKNYPIQHGEW

-768 ESQLSKLQ
+768 ESPLSKLQ
-776 IAPTTPQTR
+776 IAPSTAQTR

-810 RIVKDNEEL
+810 KINKDDDEQ

>member
-1 MRKRL
+1 MHLFMHKL
-6 HVWELSELL
+6 H
-15 EHPLIM
+15 
-21 RLFIPQFPKL
+21 KL
-31 IWLLLLLVLVS
+31 AWLLLLLVLVS

-60 KSRLVPDELRTLPY
+60 KSRLVSDELRTLPY

-105 ATLYQVDGASS
+105 ATLYQIDGNSN
-116 PTTVRKLGIPLQ
+116 PTTVRNLGIPLQ
-128 FNRDVSIAKGQE
+128 FNRDISLAKGQE
-140 KTIEM
+140 KTIELKL
-145 RFLQTDWPLE
+145 LQTDWPFE
-155 SIDPINTSGKSN
+155 SMEPTNTTGKSN
-167 QLSIFMRYSQRGLGT
+167 KLSIFMRYSQRGLGA
-182 PLFDESFL
+182 PVIDEEFL

-205 RNTPQHVFW
+205 RNTPQHIFW

-221 WPQAENQ
+221 WPQAIND
-228 ESSRIAPHRIV
+228 ESSRIAPHRVI
-239 DIAEEDMGQSIP
+239 DIAEEDLGQSIP
-251 SQLMTMTSISHMVIN
+251 NQLMTMTSISHMVIN
-266 DASLTT
+266 DVSLNT
-272 LPEDHQEAILDWLY
+272 LPEDHQKAILDWLY

-296 EAIAGIESSILK
+296 DAIAGIESSILK

-313 QQTSSSLLSQDQIDK
+313 QQTSSTTLTQGQIDK

-335 RIRYAKTPTK
+335 RIRYAKTPSK
-345 DAIAFKPSEP
+345 DAIAFKPSESI
-355 VSILQGQLAED
+355 SILQGQLAED

-402 PSYSALIHN
+402 PSYSALIQN

-433 SNSGRETDPKLTTR
+433 SSSGRETDPKLTTR

-455 VGGVSSDSK
+455 VGSSSSAPKESMANPSSKVSSY
-464 DNLASQ
+464 
-470 SSKAASFGAWNSD
+470 GAWNSE
-483 SLVTNT
+483 SFVTNT
-489 SGNYLKQLSGINV
+489 SSSYLKKLSGINV
-502 PNLNTI
+502 PNLSTI

-528 VMGKLELAWLAAPF
+528 LLGRLELAWLAAPL

-582 SSYHALY
+582 SSHHALY

-603 EGILCPMP
+603 EGIVCPMP

-627 RIADEK
+627 KIADEK

-664 TIDQDQMSFQVTND
+664 TIDQDARSFQVAND
-678 SQAVIRDVILEGFDH
+678 SQSIIRDVILEGSDD
-693 SGSRLRAVVGTLEPG
+693 SGAKLRAVVGTLEPG
-708 QQKKGTLEKPTESDF
+708 EQKKGTLDQPVDSDLNWDIQLPTEG
-723 SWDIHPPT
+723 
-731 DTKSGQD
+731 KSGQD
-738 FDKLALEKN
+738 FDKLALEQN
-747 LKLIFKSYPKLQGEW
+747 LKLIFKNYPIQHGEW

-768 ESQLSKLQ
+768 ESPLSKLQ
-776 IAPTTPQTR
+776 IAPSTAQTR

-810 RIVKDNEEL
+810 KINKDDDEQ

>member
-1 MRKRL
+1 MHL
-6 HVWELSELL
+6 FM
-15 EHPLIM
+15 HPLH
-21 RLFIPQFPKL
+21 KL
-31 IWLLLLLVLVS
+31 AWLLLLLVLVS
-42 GCRGCSKNNQT
+42 GCRGCSTNNQT

-60 KSRLVPDELRTLPY
+60 KSRLVSDELRTLPY

-105 ATLYQVDGASS
+105 ATLYQIDGNSN
-116 PTTVRKLGIPLQ
+116 PTTVRNLGIPLQ
-128 FNRDVSIAKGQE
+128 FNRDISLAKGQE
-140 KTIEM
+140 KSIELKL
-145 RFLQTDWPLE
+145 LQTDWPFE
-155 SIDPINTSGKSN
+155 SMEPTNTTGRSN
-167 QLSIFMRYSQRGLGT
+167 KLSIFMRYSQRGLGA
-182 PLFDESFL
+182 PVIDEEFL

-205 RNTPQHVFW
+205 RNTPQHIFW

-221 WPQAENQ
+221 WPQAIND
-228 ESSRIAPHRIV
+228 ESSRIAPHRVI
-239 DIAEEDMGQSIP
+239 DIAEEDLGQSIP
-251 SQLMTMTSISHMVIN
+251 NQLMTMTSISHMVIN
-266 DASLTT
+266 DVSLNT
-272 LPEDHQEAILDWLY
+272 LPEDHQKAILDWLY

-296 EAIAGIESSILK
+296 DAIAGIESSILK

-313 QQTSSSLLSQDQIDK
+313 QQTSSTTLTQGQIDK

-335 RIRYAKTPTK
+335 RIRYAKTPSK
-345 DAIAFKPSEP
+345 DAIAFKPSESI
-355 VSILQGQLAED
+355 SILQGQLAED

-402 PSYSALIHN
+402 PSYSALIQN

-433 SNSGRETDPKLTTR
+433 SSSGRETDPKLTTR

-455 VGGVSSDSK
+455 VASTSSATKESMANPSTKVSSY
-464 DNLASQ
+464 
-470 SSKAASFGAWNSD
+470 GAWNSE
-483 SLVTNT
+483 SFVTNT
-489 SGNYLKQLSGINV
+489 SSNYLKKLSGINV
-502 PNLNTI
+502 PNLSTI

-528 VMGKLELAWLAAPF
+528 LLGRLELAWLAAPF

-582 SSYHALY
+582 SSHHALY

-603 EGILCPMP
+603 EGIVCPMP

-627 RIADEK
+627 KIADEK

-664 TIDQDQMSFQVTND
+664 TIDQDARSFQVAND
-678 SQAVIRDVILEGFDH
+678 SQSIIRDVILEGSDD
-693 SGSRLRAVVGTLEPG
+693 SGAKLRAVVGTLEPG
-708 QQKKGTLEKPTESDF
+708 EQKKGTLDQPMDSDLNWDIQLPTEG
-723 SWDIHPPT
+723 
-731 DTKSGQD
+731 KSGQD
-738 FDKLALEKN
+738 FDKLALEQN
-747 LKLIFKSYPKLQGEW
+747 LKLIFKSYPIQHGEW

-768 ESQLSKLQ
+768 ESPLSKLQ
-776 IAPTTPQTR
+776 IAPSTAQTR

-810 RIVKDNEEL
+810 KINKDDDEQ

>member
-1 MRKRL
+1 MLLTMRQ
-6 HVWELSELL
+6 LSK
-15 EHPLIM
+15 
-21 RLFIPQFPKL
+21 FV
-31 IWLLLLLVLVS
+31 WLLLLLVLVS

-53 QQAPEKK
+53 QQTPEKK

-95 KANQNDESLT
+95 KANQNDESLS
-105 ATLYQVDGASS
+105 ATLYQVDGNSRA
-116 PTTVRKLGIPLQ
+116 TTIRDLGTPLQ
-128 FNRDVSIAKGQE
+128 FNRDISLAKGQE
-140 KTIEM
+140 KTVEM
-145 RFLQTDWPLE
+145 RFLQTDWPSETL
-155 SIDPINTSGKSN
+155 DTSSSFGKSN
-167 QLSIFMRYSQRGLGT
+167 QLSIFMRYSQRGLGA
-182 PLFDESFL
+182 PLFDENFL

-205 RNTPQHVFW
+205 RNIPQHIFW

-221 WPQAENQ
+221 WPQVENE
-228 ESSRIAPHRIV
+228 ESSRIAPHRII
-239 DIAEEDMGQSIP
+239 DIAEEEMGQSIP
-251 SQLMTMTSISHMVIN
+251 NQLMTMTSISHMVIN
-266 DASLTT
+266 DVSLNT
-272 LPEDHQEAILDWLY
+272 LPQDHQDAILDWLY

-296 EAIAGIESSILK
+296 DAIAGIESSILK

-313 QQTSSSLLSQDQIDK
+313 QQTSSTQLSKDQIDK

-345 DAIAFKPSEP
+345 DAISFKPSEP
-355 VSILQGQLAED
+355 ISILQGQLAED

-394 NHTALVNW
+394 NHTAFINW

-419 RVNLEPE
+419 RVRLEPDY
-426 FQLVYDE
+426 QLVYDE
-433 SNSGRETDPKLTTR
+433 PNSSREVDPSLTTR

-455 VGGVSSDSK
+455 VSSTGNQDPTKASDSRSGK
-464 DNLASQ
+464 VTSY
-470 SSKAASFGAWNSD
+470 GAWNSG

-489 SGNYLKQLSGINV
+489 SSSYLKKLSGINV
-502 PNLNTI
+502 PNLRTI
-508 LKWLLGYLIVLVPM
+508 LQWLLGYLIVLVPM

-528 VMGKLELAWLAAPF
+528 LIGKLELAWLAAPI

-556 LDVGFSRSQTSLQFI
+556 LDVGFSRSQTSMQFI

-582 SSYHALY
+582 SSHHALY

-603 EGILCPMP
+603 EGVVCPMP

-627 RIADEK
+627 KIADEK

-646 IGLVQSEEVVSLT
+646 IGLVQSEEVVSLS
-659 GAISW
+659 GAICW
-664 TIDQDQMSFQVTND
+664 TIDQESMSFQVTNE
-678 SQAVIRDVILEGFDH
+678 SQAVIRDVILQGSDS
-693 SGSRLRAVVGTLEPG
+693 SGAILQAVVGTLKPG
-708 QQKKGTLEKPTESDF
+708 EQKNGSLDAPNRSDFDWEIHLPTEGQ
-723 SWDIHPPT
+723 
-731 DTKSGQD
+731 SGQD
-738 FDKLALEKN
+738 FDKSALEQN
-747 LKLIFKSYPKLQGEW
+747 LKLIFKNYPLMRGEW

-768 ESQLSKLQ
+768 ESALSKLQ
-776 IAPTTPQTR
+776 IAPTTAQSR

-795 TAPLGPIEHDRQLMP
+795 TAPLGPIQHDKQLMP
-810 RIVKDNEEL
+810 RIPKDNDQ